1 MNTAIALS
9 VNVAA
14 ALFFL
19 FSGRVVWSAALVMGV
34 GALIGGALGGKLAG
48 RIKPATLRRV
58 VVVIGVSVAVI
69 YLVRG

>member
-1 MNTAIALS
+1 M
-9 VNVAA
+9 AA
-14 ALFFL
+14 ALFFV
-19 FSGRVVWSAALVMGV
+19 FSGRVVWSAALVMAV

-48 RIKPATLRRV
+48 RIKPSTLRRI